1 MPSKQQW
8 ERWIHKSWF
17 YTKVLFAVLALM
29 TATYWWG
36 TYNPNKSAVLKV
48 NAELDEFYMNKI
60 EDMDLKE
67 PEFTYNNDIQFIRAM
82 HKCIDYINFKTPKHL
97 RVPYEMI
104 IGQAALESGWG
115 SSRFAV
121 EGNNLFGIRTWT
133 ESTPHLLIKGIDKWP
148 GWGVK
153 VFASKCDSVK
163 EYVRLLNEHPAYEDF
178 RKARTNF
185 HVKNLEPDP
194 LILIQN
200 IDKFST
206 TADYD
211 KRVKR
216 IIVKVRKLEEKY
228 ASDKT
233 INGDNK

>member
-178 RKARTNF
+178 RTLRLKTNDST
-185 HVKNLEPDP
+185 L
-194 LILIQN
+194 LIKTL
-200 IDKFST
+200 DKFST
-206 TADYD
+206 TPDYD
-211 KRVKR
+211 QRVIRMILK
-216 IIVKVRKLEEKY
+216 IRKLEEK
-228 ASDKT
+228 
-233 INGDNK
+233 

>member
-8 ERWIHKSWF
+8 ERWIHKAWF

-178 RKARTNF
+178 RALRLKTNDST
-185 HVKNLEPDP
+185 L
-194 LILIQN
+194 LIKTL
-200 IDKFST
+200 DKFST
-206 TADYD
+206 TPDYD
-211 KRVKR
+211 QRVIRMILK
-216 IIVKVRKLEEKY
+216 IRKLEEK
-228 ASDKT
+228 
-233 INGDNK
+233 

>member
-36 TYNPNKSAVLKV
+36 AYNPNKSAVLKV

-178 RKARTNF
+178 RTLRLKTNDST
-185 HVKNLEPDP
+185 L
-194 LILIQN
+194 LIKTL
-200 IDKFST
+200 DKFST
-206 TADYD
+206 TPDYD
-211 KRVKR
+211 QRVIRMILK
-216 IIVKVRKLEEKY
+216 IRKLEEK
-228 ASDKT
+228 
-233 INGDNK
+233 